1 MTVPP
6 DSQPSDTR
14 TDKPLPPPPPRL
26 AFITVP
32 LLIALFY
39 NGFSLLS
46 LPFAGPT
53 LNEMLAM
60 LGQGNAPVQLD
71 EAQISLV
78 LWISF
83 ALTAALILWLYFTR
97 RAVIEG
103 RAWGRVSTIVI
114 AVLSLLALPFGPVLG
129 IFMLIGAFDR
139 QVAAYTTR

>member
-1 MTVPP
+1 MTTP
-6 DSQPSDTR
+6 
-14 TDKPLPPPPPRL
+14 TDPAAQKPLPTPPRL
-26 AFITVP
+26 SFITVP

-46 LPFAGPT
+46 IPFAGST
-53 LNEMLAM
+53 LNEMLDM
-60 LGQGNAPVQLD
+60 MGQGSAPIRLD
-71 EAQISLV
+71 DAQVSLV

-103 RAWGRVSTIVI
+103 RAWGRVSAIVLG
-114 AVLSLLALPFGPVLG
+114 VLSLLALPFGPVLG

-139 QVAAYTTR
+139 QVVAYTTR

>member
-6 DSQPSDTR
+6 DSQPSDAR

-39 NGFSLLS
+39 NAFSLLT
-46 LPFAGPT
+46 LPFAAPT
-53 LNEMLAM
+53 LNDMLDM
-60 LGQGNAPVQLD
+60 LGQGGPPVRLD

-97 RAVIEG
+97 RAVLEG

-114 AVLSLLALPFGPVLG
+114 AVLSLLALPFGPILG
-129 IFMLIGAFDR
+129 IIMLIGAFDR
-139 QVAAYTTR
+139 QVQAFTIR